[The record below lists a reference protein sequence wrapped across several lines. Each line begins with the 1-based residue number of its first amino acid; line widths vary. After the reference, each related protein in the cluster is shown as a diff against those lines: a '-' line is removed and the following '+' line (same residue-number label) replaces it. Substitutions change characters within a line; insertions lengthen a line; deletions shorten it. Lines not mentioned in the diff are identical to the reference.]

1 MLGRSYA
8 DFRELRACELPRIP
22 IPRTPVN
29 KGSSAALDF
38 AKWHHAY
45 RWKGMAL
52 CPRRGKGGAD
62 GVSIGIA
69 PPAAH
74 RDADCSSLSHDRPST
89 HRPIRAA
96 GYVSCPPSSPAATL
110 RPYGGGHLGAPQGG
124 GRWGG
129 LGGARGG
136 VLVLGRLRRP

>member
-8 DFRELRACELPRIP
+8 DFRELRACELRRIP

-52 CPRRGKGGAD
+52 RPRRGKGAAD
-62 GVSIGIA
+62 GVSADIA

-74 RDADCSSLSHDRPST
+74 RDARRSGFSHDRPPA

-96 GYVSCPPSSPAATL
+96 SRLPCPPSSPAATL
-110 RPYGGGHLGAPQGG
+110 RPYGGGHLGAPRGG
-124 GRWGG
+124 GRCGG
-129 LGGARGG
+129 LGGTRGG